1 MDGLKQIWET
11 ISDHRKKLSAAG
23 QLEDK
28 RRRQATD
35 WMRNLVEEGLKDQF
49 YSNLHVKQRLAQ
61 ITKAVESGTTSP
73 TAAAHEL
80 LALYN
85 Q

>member
-1 MDGLKQIWET
+1 
-11 ISDHRKKLSAAG
+11 
-23 QLEDK
+23 
-28 RRRQATD
+28 
-35 WMRNLVEEGLKDQF
+35 MRNLVEEGLRDQF

-61 ITKAVESGTTSP
+61 STKAVETGTTSP